1 MIVPDKKKLS
11 NIDIIRRESANY
23 RKESVNDLNFRK
35 ESLGEMNYDLA
46 SVSMRSDRNED
57 TTRPMRGITER
68 EQGLRVINEIED
80 DMESV
85 VASSKIKFDNQD
97 EIISDNY

>member
-1 MIVPDKKKLS
+1 MPDKKLS
-11 NIDIIRRESANY
+11 NTDIIRRESANF
-23 RKESVNDLNFRK
+23 RKDSVNDLNFRK
-35 ESLGEMNYDLA
+35 ESINDMNYDLA

-57 TTRPMRGITER
+57 TMRPMRGITER
-68 EQGLRVINEIED
+68 EHGLRIINEIED

-97 EIISDNY
+97 EIIDDNY